1 MRKLPRLMIQII
13 LFFLLIT
20 PNFSLITEINAAEIP
35 RANLDEAERYFN
47 NAYVHFMRR
56 DYREA
61 QTYLDQAISENT
73 YMVDYYLLSA
83 LNLSR
88 MGDTEGAMSAIKSY
102 LEVRPMDDSAPRI
115 QNYFDEQDRVLRTVL
130 GTAPVPVGWR
140 YAETTVQTEWDTG
153 YTRPFSIKGLG
164 KISTLGEL
172 VSIPDT
178 FGDKIYIHNGTR
190 SLVGGTF
197 AIGAVLREIEIPSPV
212 VALPMGDG
220 TFRVFTTNGDL
231 YLLKNIDAN
240 TNAKLTPDDY
250 LELITNLPSFAVSDA
265 EIISE
270 NFFAVSDPA
279 DRNIAFYNLTPS
291 GLKMQIWEPPLEI
304 GDLLFE
310 PIAIEGYADWLAIA
324 DRAND
329 RIYLLNAISREFFD
343 IQGVSKPRDLI
354 WTSFGDLF
362 VLTENGEVFDYTIDF
377 GTRTYVNRHGGA
389 LREGMENIWSF
400 FHSAYGDINWMD
412 IGASRIFKAIMIPS
426 REDVPGFLSI
436 YNPVIST
443 NTENNESFVLDATL
457 ITPFTNYSHNTRVI
471 AQSIW
476 NERNMRCN
484 VAWLRPKNFDALL
497 IHAPMPR
504 NQAFPLNI
512 RPAQITS
519 SLDIHSV
526 LSSFWLLH
534 KDTLTNVI
542 IDASLQI
549 SNDDLLMLLKFC
561 VQNGLEL
568 DIYARDVPALGLKR
582 ASAFTGGRTIYSLA
596 NTINLPVRMTHLQIQ
611 IPLPLELSSS
621 GYPGR
626 SMLAMYL
633 DAGLIQSRAWIPLYP
648 DMFETN
654 Q

>member
-310 PIAIEGYADWLAIA
+310 PVAIEGYADWLAIA

>member
-1 MRKLPRLMIQII
+1 M
-13 LFFLLIT
+13 FL
-20 PNFSLITEINAAEIP
+20 NAAEIP
-35 RANLDEAERYFN
+35 RADLDEAEKYFN

-61 QTYLDQAISENT
+61 QTYLDQAIYENT

-88 MGDTEGAMSAIKSY
+88 MGDTEGAMAAIRSY
-102 LEVRPMDDSAPRI
+102 LEVRPMDNSAPRI
-115 QNYFDEQDRVLRTVL
+115 QNYFDEQDRILRTVL
-130 GTAPVPVGWR
+130 NTAPVPVSWR

-164 KISTLGEL
+164 KISALGDF
-172 VSIPDT
+172 VSIPDS

-190 SLVGGTF
+190 SLIGGTF
-197 AIGAVLREIEIPSPV
+197 AIGSVMREIEIPSPV
-212 VALPMGDG
+212 TALPMGDG
-220 TFRVFTTNGDL
+220 TFRVFSSNGDL

-240 TNAKLTPDDY
+240 SSAKLTSDDY
-250 LELITNLPSFAVSDA
+250 SDFIMNLPSFVVSDA

-291 GLKMQIWEPPLEI
+291 GLKMQTWQPPLEI

-310 PIAIEGYADWLAIA
+310 PVAVEGYADWLAIA
-324 DRAND
+324 DRGND
-329 RIYLLNAISREFFD
+329 RIYLLNVISREFFD

-354 WTSFGDLF
+354 WSSFGDLF
-362 VLTENGEVFDYTIDF
+362 VLTEDGEVFDFTIDF
-377 GTRTYVNRHGGA
+377 GTRTYVNKHSGA
-389 LREGMENIWSF
+389 LYSGMQNIWSF

-436 YNPVIST
+436 YNPVVMTSV
-443 NTENNESFVLDATL
+443 ENQESFVFDATL

-484 VAWLRPKNFDALL
+484 VAWLKPKNFDALL

-504 NQAFPLNI
+504 NQAFPLNV
-512 RPAQITS
+512 RPAQVRS
-519 SLDIHSV
+519 SIDIHSI

-534 KDTLTNVI
+534 KDTLTNII
-542 IDASLQI
+542 IDSSLQI
-549 SNDDLLMLLKFC
+549 NSDDLLMLLKFC

-596 NTINLPVRMTHLQIQ
+596 NTINLPVKMTHLQIQ

-633 DAGLIQSRAWIPLYP
+633 DAGLIQSRAWTPLYP

>member
-1 MRKLPRLMIQII
+1 MRKLTRLIVI
-13 LFFLLIT
+13 LFFS
-20 PNFSLITEINAAEIP
+20 FSLAAELNAAEIP

-47 NAYVHFMRR
+47 NAYVNFMRR

-88 MGDTEGAMSAIKSY
+88 MGDTDGAMSSIESY
-102 LEVRPMDDSAPRI
+102 LEVRPMDDSAKRI
-115 QNYFDEQDRVLRTVL
+115 RNYFDEQDRVLRTVL
-130 GTAPVPVGWR
+130 DTAPVPVSWR

-164 KISTLGEL
+164 KISTLGEI

-178 FGDKIYIHNGTR
+178 FGDKIYIHDGSRRLTGNF
-190 SLVGGTF
+190 F
-197 AIGAVLREIEIPSPV
+197 ATGSAMREIEIPSPV
-212 VALPMGDG
+212 IALPLGDG
-220 TFRVFTTNGDL
+220 TFRVFTSDGDL
-231 YLLKNIDAN
+231 YSLKNIGADAKI
-240 TNAKLTPDDY
+240 KLTSSDY
-250 LELITNLPSFAVSDA
+250 SEFITSLPSFAVSDA
-265 EIISE
+265 EMFSE

-279 DRNIAFYNLTPS
+279 DRNIAFYTLTPA
-291 GLKMQIWEPPLEI
+291 GLNVRIWEPPLEI

-310 PIAIEGYADWLAIA
+310 PVAIEGFADWLAIA

-329 RIYLLNAISREFFD
+329 RIYILNAVSREFFF
-343 IQGVSKPRDLI
+343 IPGVSKPRDLI
-354 WTSFGDLF
+354 WSSFGDLF
-362 VLTENGEVFDYTIDF
+362 ILTEDGEVFDYTIDF
-377 GTRTYVNRHGGA
+377 GTHNYANKHSGA
-389 LREGMENIWSF
+389 LFTGMNNIWSF

-436 YNPVIST
+436 YNPVMAT
-443 NTENNESFVLDATL
+443 NVENNESFILDATL
-457 ITPFTNYSHNTRVI
+457 ITPFINYSHNTRVI

-484 VAWLRPKNFDALL
+484 VAWMRPKNFDALL

-504 NQAFPLNI
+504 NQAFPLNV
-512 RPAQITS
+512 RPAQIS
-519 SLDIHSV
+519 SGIDIHTV
-526 LSSFWLLH
+526 LASFWLLH
-534 KDTLTNVI
+534 KDTLTNII
-542 IDASLQI
+542 IDASLPV
-549 SNDDLLMLLKFC
+549 SSEELLMLLKFC

-568 DIYARDVPALGLKR
+568 DIYAREIPAPGLKR
-582 ASAFTGGRTIYSLA
+582 ASAFTCGRTIYSLA
-596 NTINLPVRMTHLQIQ
+596 NTINLPVKMTHLQIQ

-654 Q
+654 QDK